1 MMKRVAAIHD
11 LSCYSKS
18 SLTVVLPVLAALG
31 LEAAALPTALLSTQ
45 TDGFSNY
52 YYLDLTSSMVN
63 IIEHWQRLN
72 LRFDAIYSG
81 FLGSQEQVSIVEE
94 FITWQRKIGEPL
106 VVVDPVL
113 GDSGEAYGPIS
124 AELIEEMGHL
134 VALADVITP
143 NPTEAALLLAEPY
156 AADLNIEQAISSVER
171 LAKLGPK
178 QVALTGV
185 LKDGGG
191 SIVSYDRTRETFQ
204 ESHNNYA
211 PLSYPGSG
219 DLFASI
225 LTALL
230 VHSYSFNEAVS
241 VSGRLTSQ
249 AVICS
254 YQEGRAVREGVAV
267 ELIVPQLA
275 TLEHP

>member
-1 MMKRVAAIHD
+1 MKRIAAIHD

-18 SLTVVLPVLAALG
+18 SLTVVLPVMAALG

-45 TDGFSNY
+45 TDGY
-52 YYLDLTSSMVN
+52 EHYHYLDLTTSMVK
-63 IIEHWQRLN
+63 IIEHWQRLE

-81 FLGSQEQVSIVEE
+81 FLGSQEQVAIVEE
-94 FITWQRKIGEPL
+94 FIKWQRKVGEPL

-113 GDSGEAYGPIS
+113 GDDGEPYGPIS
-124 AELIEEMGHL
+124 AELIQEMGQL
-134 VALADVITP
+134 VALADIITP

-156 AADLNIEQAISSVER
+156 VANLSLEEARTAVEH
-171 LAKLGPK
+171 LVKLGPK

-185 LKDGGG
+185 LKEGGG
-191 SIVSYDRTRETFQ
+191 SIVSYDGTTRKYQ
-204 ESHNNYA
+204 ESHNKYA

-230 VHSYSFNEAVS
+230 VHSYAFHEAVS
-241 VSGRLTSQ
+241 VAGKLTSQ
-249 AVICS
+249 AVVDS
-254 YQEGRAVREGVAV
+254 YQAERPVREGVAV
-267 ELIVPQLA
+267 ELIVQQLA
-275 TLEHP
+275 NLEHP